1 VVFWLILGTLI
12 ACLFH
17 PKVREFMGKL
27 GEAGTAFADSY
38 NEVYLDDK
46 EE

>member
-1 VVFWLILGTLI
+1 MLFWVILGALF

-17 PKVREFMGKL
+17 PRVREFMAKL
-27 GEAGTAFADSY
+27 AEAGTAFADSY

-46 EE
+46 DD